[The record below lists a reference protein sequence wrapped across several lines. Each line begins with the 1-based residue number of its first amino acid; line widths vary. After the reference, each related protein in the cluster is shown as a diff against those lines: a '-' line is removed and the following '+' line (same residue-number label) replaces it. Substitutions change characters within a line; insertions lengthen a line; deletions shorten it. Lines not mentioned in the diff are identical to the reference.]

1 MVACFCNNLIYS
13 ILLPIIITR
22 CDIPFMKINRNR
34 PNANSP
40 TQLID
45 TVYAQFISNAL
56 NCGLKINNCHFDK
69 LKTTFDIVQD
79 FIDKYFSDF
88 EH

>member
-1 MVACFCNNLIYS
+1 MHENH
-13 ILLPIIITR
+13 
-22 CDIPFMKINRNR
+22 RNR

-56 NCGLKINNCHFDK
+56 NCGQKINNCHFDK
-69 LKTTFDIVQD
+69 SKTTFDIVQD
-79 FIDKYFSDF
+79 FLDKQFSDLQPQK
-88 EH
+88 